1 MESPTTPPSR
11 REQNQA
17 ATRTAIAQAAL
28 RLLRDEGV
36 DALTAERVAD
46 LAGVSRRTLFNY
58 FPSVEAALNA
68 PLETFLDGA
77 IARFDEVPAD
87 LPATT
92 ASVEAL
98 RALGGPREGLAAVAE
113 VFVLAEGIPQLSRLQ
128 LEAWDHTADRMH
140 EAMSQRAP
148 AAGRFELAVYVHA
161 VVGAGKAAF
170 RHWAEQHPVDYLSD
184 AAVDDLQDHLTFA
197 LEQLRDGFPGLQA
210 LEQPAPGQD

>member
-1 MESPTTPPSR
+1 MEGPTVAPSR
-11 REQNQA
+11 REQNK
-17 ATRTAIAQAAL
+17 ATTRAAIAQAAL
-28 RLLRDEGV
+28 GLLRDEGA
-36 DALTAERVAD
+36 DALTAERVSD

-77 IARFDEVPAD
+77 LARFDQVPPE
-87 LPATT
+87 LSATT
-92 ASVEAL
+92 AAVEAM
-98 RALGGPREGLAAVAE
+98 RALGGQRERLAAVAE
-113 VFVLAEGIPQLSRLQ
+113 VFMLAEGNPQLSRLQ

-148 AAGRFELAVYVHA
+148 AAGRFELAVFVHA

-170 RHWAEQHPVDYLSD
+170 RHWAEQHPDDYLTE

-210 LEQPAPGQD
+210 LEEPAPGQD